1 LNLISFLVANI
12 SGTIVQSNQTHLIV
26 NSGND
31 LVTTAGNIATV
42 VGVVIAL
49 AVSIITLW
57 KGNRDSNELRRVQEE
72 TIQQSKFQRLAD
84 VYKLTNN
91 RKLREARKNIFNA
104 YNFYMKK
111 HYTSPGTLN
120 YISYNKTGKT
130 YTAVN
135 LENLKGMKFDDIYTD
150 PPTLEHLDE
159 KKRNRLQKDIELV
172 RATLDNIGTLFNQDL
187 IPEEALLQETWGV
200 GIYCWDALKDQISI
214 ERDKR
219 GTMYYMDNFEIFYK
233 KTEEYISKKRLPR
246 VKLYYNE

>member
-12 SGTIVQSNQTHLIV
+12 SGTIVQSNQTHLII

-42 VGVVIAL
+42 VGVGIAL

-57 KGNRDSNELRRVQEE
+57 KGNKDSTELRRVQDE
-72 TIQQSKFQRLAD
+72 TIRQSKFQRLAD
-84 VYKLTNN
+84 VYKLTNSP
-91 RKLREARKNIFNA
+91 KLREARKNIFHA

-111 HYTSPGTLN
+111 HYASSGMLVCM
-120 YISYNKTGKT
+120 SYNKTGKT

-135 LENLKGMKFDDIYTD
+135 LENLKGTKFDDIYTD

-159 KKRNRLQKDIELV
+159 ENKNRLRQDIELV

-200 GIYCWDALKDQISI
+200 GIYCWDALKDQIYI
-214 ERDKR
+214 ERDRR
-219 GTMYYMDNFEIFYK
+219 GTMYYMDNFETFYK
-233 KTEEYISKKRLPR
+233 KIEEYISRKKLPR
-246 VKLYYNE
+246 VKLYYDE